1 MRISPVPDPRD
12 YQRFL
17 KAAASDKASMRSLQH
32 LLPAP
37 PPAARLWS
45 QAALI
50 VASSVVPLLLW
61 LGGRLAPIDVILLY
75 LAEGC
80 AYGLAV
86 VARVLLT
93 AAAPADGE
101 RPRALTALRFAIHLA
116 LLWGGLGLGL
126 LECVAP
132 KPEASSVEDWLSALL
147 QRFAQAPMALAA
159 LGTTVFLLLD
169 VVRRGDFI
177 DAYLDFGPRATAR
190 YGFTYPF
197 ALIVLLGSA
206 LLVGVF
212 VLHADDAFAQRGT
225 PLVAPAF
232 FAFWLIGW
240 RLLMQL
246 SNLALP
252 IWGRGLGRFE
262 ERVARAA
269 GERLRDGR
277 LS

>member
-1 MRISPVPDPRD
+1 VPDPRD

-17 KAAASDKASMRSLQH
+17 KAAASNRSSMRGLQH

-50 VASSVVPLLLW
+50 IASSVVPLALW
-61 LGGRLAPIDVILLY
+61 LAGRLAPVDVILLY
-75 LAEGC
+75 LAEGS
-80 AYGLAV
+80 AYGIAV
-86 VARVLLT
+86 VMRVLFT
-93 AAAPADGE
+93 ASPPPGLE
-101 RPRALTALRFAIHLA
+101 RPRALTALGYAIQLA
-116 LLWGGLGLGL
+116 VVWGGLGLGL

-132 KPEASSVEDWLSALL
+132 KPTGTSLHDWLAILL
-147 QRFAQAPMALAA
+147 HRFDQRSMAVAA
-159 LGTTVFLLLD
+159 LTTAAFLLLD
-169 VVRRGDFI
+169 VVRRGDYI
-177 DAYLDFGPRATAR
+177 DAYLDFGPRETAR

-212 VLHADDAFAQRGT
+212 VLHTDDAFAQHGT
-225 PLVAPAF
+225 PLVAPTF

-240 RLLMQL
+240 RLFMQL
-246 SNLALP
+246 CNLTLP

-262 ERVARAA
+262 ERIARAVGEPPA
-269 GERLRDGR
+269 GDATD
-277 LS
+277 

>member
-1 MRISPVPDPRD
+1 MPDPRD

-17 KAAASDKASMRSLQH
+17 KAAASNRATMRGLQH

-37 PPAARLWS
+37 APAARLWS

-50 VASSVVPLLLW
+50 VASSVVPLALW
-61 LGGRLAPIDVILLY
+61 LAGRLEPVDVILLY

-86 VARVLLT
+86 IARVLVT
-93 AAAPADGE
+93 AAPPAGGE
-101 RPRALTALRFAIHLA
+101 RSRGMTALGYAIHLT

-132 KPEASSVEDWLSALL
+132 KSDGSSMHDWLATLL
-147 QRFAQAPMALAA
+147 QRFAQTPMALATLA
-159 LGTTVFLLLD
+159 TSAFLLLD
-169 VVRRGDFI
+169 VVRRGDYI
-177 DAYLDFGPRATAR
+177 DAYLGFGPRETAR

-197 ALIVLLGSA
+197 ALIFLLGSA

-212 VLHADDAFAQRGT
+212 VLHTDDAFAQHGT

-240 RLLMQL
+240 RLFMQL
-246 SNLALP
+246 SNLTLP
-252 IWGRGLGRFE
+252 IWGRGLGRLE
-262 ERVARAA
+262 ERVARAV
-269 GERLRDGR
+269 GEPPESDKSG
-277 LS
+277 

>member
-1 MRISPVPDPRD
+1 MPDPRD

-17 KAAASDKASMRSLQH
+17 KAAASDKTTMRGLQH

-50 VASSVVPLLLW
+50 VASSVVPLVLW
-61 LGGRLAPIDVILLY
+61 LAGRLAPVDVILLY

-86 VARVLLT
+86 IARVLVT
-93 AAAPADGE
+93 AAAPTDGK
-101 RPRALTALRFAIHLA
+101 RPRVLTALRYAIHLA

-126 LECVAP
+126 LECIAP
-132 KPEASSVEDWLSALL
+132 KPDASSMHDWLAALL
-147 QRFAQAPMALAA
+147 LRFAQAPMALAA
-159 LGTTVFLLLD
+159 LGTTAFLLLD
-169 VVRRGDFI
+169 VVRRGDYI
-177 DAYLDFGPRATAR
+177 DAYLDFGPRETAR

-197 ALIVLLGSA
+197 ALIFLLGSA

-212 VLHADDAFAQRGT
+212 VLHTDDAFVQHGT

-240 RLLMQL
+240 RLFMQL
-246 SNLALP
+246 SNLTLP
-252 IWGRGLGRFE
+252 VWGRGLGRFE
-262 ERVARAA
+262 ERVARAV
-269 GERLRDGR
+269 GEPPANEDGG
-277 LS
+277 